1 VGQMNETIDNDMTL
15 QEQTNVGNKAQSAYN
30 MYLKSYLDQAYS
42 DLFSDFMSANILE
55 LREILNVR
63 IALDILSDKIHADIE
78 NGKYA
83 AQQLKTNGGTDNG

>member
-1 VGQMNETIDNDMTL
+1 MNETIDNDMTL
-15 QEQTNVGNKAQSAYN
+15 QEQTYVGNKAQSAYN